1 MNINYIEHLLVKA
14 VVRPCSVTH
23 QNDLLLNVE
32 FMMFVRSFFLA
43 WTAAIPLLQKPRKCI
58 ILQSNQLKN

>member
-43 WTAAIPLLQKPRKCI
+43 
-58 ILQSNQLKN
+58 